1 MSVLTRARSPRR
13 GTGLALGRM
22 DDYLGFRLRRI
33 QNRLSKDFAA
43 AVAEHGL
50 KQGVFSSLALILANP
65 GTSQAFISREVG
77 LDKSAT
83 VAIVDEL
90 ERRGWAERR
99 PSETDRRRHALYIT
113 PAGETFLDEMFVV
126 LDRTEQK
133 AVEQLTAAE
142 FALLQE
148 LLDRIYLACV
158 K

>member
-1 MSVLTRARSPRR
+1 MTRVRPPRR
-13 GTGLALGRM
+13 GAGLSLGRM

-50 KQGVFSSLALILANP
+50 KQGLFSSLALISANP
-65 GTSQAFISREVG
+65 GTSQAFVSREVG

-90 ERRGWAERR
+90 ERRGWAERQA
-99 PSETDRRRHALYIT
+99 SATDRRRHALFIT
-113 PAGETFLDEMFVV
+113 PAGDAFLDQMFVI

-133 AVEQLTAAE
+133 AVEQLSAAE

-148 LLDRIYLACV
+148 LLDRIYVACV
-158 K
+158 E

>member
-1 MSVLTRARSPRR
+1 MMRVRPSRRSA
-13 GTGLALGRM
+13 GLSLGRM

-33 QNRLSKDFAA
+33 QNRLSKDFAV

-50 KQGVFSSLALILANP
+50 KQGLFSSLALISANP
-65 GTSQAFISREVG
+65 GTSQAFVSREVG

-90 ERRGWAERR
+90 ERRGWAERQA
-99 PSETDRRRHALYIT
+99 SATDRRRHALFIT
-113 PAGETFLDEMFVV
+113 PAGDAFLDQMFVI

-133 AVEQLTAAE
+133 AVEQLSAAE

-148 LLDRIYLACV
+148 LLDRIYVACV
-158 K
+158 E

>member
-1 MSVLTRARSPRR
+1 MMRVRPSRR
-13 GTGLALGRM
+13 GTGLSLGRM

-50 KQGVFSSLALILANP
+50 KQGLFSSLALISANP
-65 GTSQAFISREVG
+65 GTSQAFVSREVG

-90 ERRGWAERR
+90 ERRGWAERQA
-99 PSETDRRRHALYIT
+99 SATDRRRHALFIT
-113 PAGETFLDEMFVV
+113 PAGDAFLDQMFVI

-133 AVEQLTAAE
+133 AVEQLSAAE

-148 LLDRIYLACV
+148 LLDRIYVACV
-158 K
+158 E

>member
-1 MSVLTRARSPRR
+1 MTRVRPSKRSA
-13 GTGLALGRM
+13 GLSLGRM

-50 KQGVFSSLALILANP
+50 KQGLFSSLALISANP
-65 GTSQAFISREVG
+65 GTSQAFVSREVG

-90 ERRGWAERR
+90 ERRGWAERQA
-99 PSETDRRRHALYIT
+99 SATDRRRHALFIT
-113 PAGETFLDEMFVV
+113 PAGDAFLDQMFVI

-133 AVEQLTAAE
+133 AVEQLSAAE

-148 LLDRIYLACV
+148 LLDRIYVACV
-158 K
+158 E

>member
-1 MSVLTRARSPRR
+1 MPQRK
-13 GTGLALGRM
+13 TGLALGRM

-50 KQGVFSSLALILANP
+50 KQGLFSSLALISANP
-65 GTSQAFISREVG
+65 GTSQAFVSREVG

-90 ERRGWAERR
+90 ERRGLAERR

-113 PAGETFLDEMFVV
+113 PTGETFLDQLFVV

-133 AVEQLTAAE
+133 AVEQLSAAE

-158 K
+158 E

>member
-1 MSVLTRARSPRR
+1 
-13 GTGLALGRM
+13 LGRM

-50 KQGVFSSLALILANP
+50 KQGLFSSLALISANP
-65 GTSQAFISREVG
+65 GTSQAFVSREVG

-90 ERRGWAERR
+90 ERRGWAERQA
-99 PSETDRRRHALYIT
+99 SATDRRRHALFIT
-113 PAGETFLDEMFVV
+113 PAGDAFLDQMFVI

-133 AVEQLTAAE
+133 AVEQLSAAE

-148 LLDRIYLACV
+148 LLDRIYVACV
-158 K
+158 E